1 MRFSA
6 NYEDTLISDYDYA
19 RYLGREVIPGVI
31 LTGRNERNKMAHY
44 TASIIR
50 YLELKKKNPNRII
63 VKGWV

>member
-6 NYEDTLISDYDYA
+6 NYEETLISDYDYA
-19 RYLGREVIPGVI
+19 RYLGKEVIPGVK
-31 LTGRNERNKMAHY
+31 LTGRNERNLMAHY
-44 TASIIR
+44 ESSIIR